1 MAERRSP
8 GACRVSRHVVV
19 ATVGNTITALK
30 PASKSAACPSDVRA
44 LAVAA
49 ALEPRSTAST
59 TWIPTRSLPD
69 LEAYAETRGWIVVR
83 VKR

>member
-1 MAERRSP
+1 
-8 GACRVSRHVVV
+8 VV
-19 ATVGNTITALK
+19 ATVGKSVTALK

-44 LAVAA
+44 LALAA

-59 TWIPTRSLPD
+59 TWIATRSLPD
-69 LEAYAETRGWIVVR
+69 LEAIAEMRGWIVVR